1 MAVTSCT
8 DDLGFVMTPPRQ
20 PATRVV
26 SLVPS
31 LTEALAATNR
41 EAIVG
46 ATDFCTHPRDL
57 EVPRVRGTKNP
68 DTALIA
74 ELEPDIVIANREEN
88 RKLDV
93 DRLRDEGVTVWVTDI
108 RTVPQAI
115 DSLRRMFALA
125 LGWDVPEW
133 LHEASAVWAQ
143 PPPLAGRPA
152 AIAVWRDPWMVVGS
166 DTFTGDLAARVGL
179 KNVYAQHADRYP
191 HVTPDQIL
199 ARGAEL
205 IVLPDEPYAFSPKDG
220 PEAFPEIETVL
231 VEGRL
236 LTWYGPSL
244 VTAHDSLRQAFGF
257 L

>member
-1 MAVTSCT
+1 VTSLA
-8 DDLGFVMTPPRQ
+8 DDLGFAVTAARQ
-20 PATRVV
+20 PAERVV

-31 LTEALAATNR
+31 LTEAIAATDR
-41 EAIVG
+41 EALVA

-57 EVPRVRGTKNP
+57 EVIRVRGTKNP

-93 DRLRDEGVTVWVTDI
+93 ERLREAGITVWVTDI

-115 DSLRRMFALA
+115 DSMRRMFALA

-133 LHEASAVWAQ
+133 LHEVSSIWAGD
-143 PPPLAGRPA
+143 PPIAGRSA

-179 KNVYAQHADRYP
+179 NNVFAKHPDRYP

-205 IVLPDEPYAFSPKDG
+205 VVLPDEPYKFTKNDG
-220 PEAFPEIETVL
+220 PEAFPEVETVL

-244 VTAHDSLRQAFGF
+244 LIAYETLRQTFGF

>member
-1 MAVTSCT
+1 VTSYP
-8 DDLGFVMTPPRQ
+8 DDLGFAVELAATT
-20 PATRVV
+20 ATRVV

-31 LTEALAATNR
+31 LTEAIAATDR
-41 EAIVG
+41 DALIG

-57 EVPRVRGTKNP
+57 EVVRVRGTKNP

-74 ELEPDIVIANREEN
+74 ELQPDVVIANREEN

-93 DRLRDEGVTVWVTDI
+93 DRLRDAGIAVWVTDI

-115 DSLRRMFALA
+115 DSMRRMFALA
-125 LGWDVPEW
+125 LGWDVPDW
-133 LHEASAVWAQ
+133 LHEANRIWSPD
-143 PPPLAGRPA
+143 PPIAGRNA
-152 AIAVWRDPWMVVGS
+152 AIAVWRDPWMVIGS

-179 KNVYAQHADRYP
+179 VNVFAQHADRYP
-191 HVTPDQIL
+191 HTTADQIV
-199 ARGAEL
+199 ARGAEVV
-205 IVLPDEPYAFSPKDG
+205 VLPDEPYAFSAKDG
-220 PEAFPEIETVL
+220 PEAFPETETIL

-244 VTAHDSLRQAFGF
+244 VTAYDSLRQAFGF

>member
-1 MAVTSCT
+1 
-8 DDLGFVMTPPRQ
+8 
-20 PATRVV
+20 V

-31 LTEALAATNR
+31 LTEAIAVTDR
-41 EAIVG
+41 EALVA

-57 EVPRVRGTKNP
+57 EVVRVRGTKNP

-74 ELEPDIVIANREEN
+74 ELEPDLVIANREEN

-93 DRLRDEGVTVWVTDI
+93 ERLREAGITVWVTDI

-115 DSLRRMFALA
+115 DSMRRMFALA

-133 LHEASAVWAQ
+133 LHEVSSIWAGD
-143 PPPLAGRPA
+143 PPIAGRPA

-179 KNVYAQHADRYP
+179 SNVFGKHTDRYP

-205 IVLPDEPYAFSPKDG
+205 VVLPDEPYKFTKNDG
-220 PEAFPEIETVL
+220 PEAFPEVASVL

-244 VTAHDSLRQAFGF
+244 LNAYESLRQTFGF